1 MIRKNRFELLKVS
14 CKRELI
20 LMYFIRFLG
29 KMGRDEAKEILEKTT
44 DGTFLVRE
52 STTVP
57 GQYALSLK

>member
-1 MIRKNRFELLKVS
+1 
-14 CKRELI
+14 
-20 LMYFIRFLG
+20 MYFVRFLG